1 MFDTPYEFE
10 AREFKKALSTTIG
23 GDEDII
29 IDIFSSRPK
38 SHLNMIDLAY
48 QKFYKIS
55 LKEDIQNKL
64 SKDYSKFLLTLME
77 TDRPEEQAISKED
90 AYNFA
95 KDLIDNG
102 IKQCGIDVNLFKTSK
117 IPGLEASPLIF
128 FAQFFT

>member
-1 MFDTPYEFE
+1 MFDTLYEFE
-10 AREFKKALSTTIG
+10 ATELKKALSTTIG

-29 IDIFSSRPK
+29 IEIFSSRPK

-77 TDRPEEQAISKED
+77 IDRPEEQAISKED

-102 IKQCGIDVNLFKTSK
+102 IKQCATDVNLFKTIFVKKSRKELINSK
-117 IPGLEASPLIF
+117 SIL
-128 FAQFFT
+128 